1 MANAPPQEHY
11 YTPEEYLALEREAE
25 FKSEYFDGG
34 IYAMSGGTPAH
45 SKIIS
50 NTNTAIGAQ
59 LWNSPCDGYN
69 ADLKVRALLPRQLFT
84 YPDFTVVCG
93 ELQFHEG
100 TNDVVINP
108 QLIVEV
114 LSPSTELFD
123 RGAKFI
129 AYQTLESLTDYII
142 VLQDRPRVE
151 HFSRQAGGAW
161 LMTPVEGLSASL
173 YIASIGCTLEL
184 SKVYKSVTFPPQ
196 LQIRVGNETRE

>member
-1 MANAPPQEHY
+1 MSALEVQQRY

-45 SKIIS
+45 SQIIN
-50 NTNTAIGAQ
+50 NTSTAVSSQ
-59 LWNSPCDGYN
+59 LWNSLCNGHN

-84 YPDFTVVCG
+84 YPDFTIVCG

-151 HFSRQAGGAW
+151 HHTRQAGGAW
-161 LMTPVEGLSASL
+161 LMTPAEGLDATL
-173 YIASIGCTLEL
+173 YIASIGCILEL
-184 SKVYKSVTFPPQ
+184 SKVYKGVTFPPR
-196 LQIRVGNETRE
+196 LQIRAENETHG